1 MFGSLLKLAGGLI
14 IGAAVGVA
22 AAAILAPKRGE
33 ELQSDIKAY
42 LGEVR
47 SAGAAAEAQRRVELQ
62 SKFKAAKQPGPVEF
76 DINLNINRDLP
87 SQ

>member
-47 SAGAAAEAQRRVELQ
+47 SAGAVAEAQRRNELQ
-62 SKFKAAKQPGPVEF
+62 GKFRAAKQPGPAEF
-76 DINLNINRDLP
+76 DINVNIKRD
-87 SQ
+87 Q

>member
-33 ELQSDIKAY
+33 E
-42 LGEVR
+42 VR
-47 SAGAAAEAQRRVELQ
+47 GAGAVAEAQRRAKLQ
-62 SKFKAAKQPGPVEF
+62 GKFRAAKQPGPAEF
-76 DINLNINRDLP
+76 DINLNINRD
-87 SQ
+87 Q